1 MSEEQKEEFKVT
13 EEKDGS
19 VTVDLPENLAPEPEE
34 AEDEEEKAAP
44 VEAADDSDDDHPD
57 DTEAVRA
64 ARRARRKAK
73 KELIKKTNEEK
84 DQRLQLLQRQNQ
96 ELMER
101 LANIERRA
109 NSADLA
115 RFDKAIED
123 EELRLNFAARKLKEA
138 ADQSDGDALVKA
150 QKLWYETQRKL
161 EMMKATKAKAVE
173 QVNGQAD
180 APNPRLTQLANAW
193 LNRNS
198 WYNKDGKDE
207 DSQIAKV
214 IDGKMAEE
222 GWNPETEDYWEELDN
237 RLRKRLPHRYTDEQ
251 DEQPVRRRPRS
262 VVTGSS
268 NESSGSN
275 GNGTSFILSPEQ
287 VRAMKDAGFW
297 EDKTLR
303 QRMIKRYALEAR
315 NNRG

>member
-1 MSEEQKEEFKVT
+1 MSEETKEDFKVI

-34 AEDEEEKAAP
+34 EEEKAAP
-44 VEAADDSDDDHPD
+44 VEAADESDDDHPD

-73 KELIKKTNEEK
+73 KEFIKKTNEEK

-109 NSADLA
+109 NTADLA
-115 RFDKAIED
+115 RFGKAIED
-123 EELRLNFAARKLKEA
+123 EELRLNFAMRKMKEA
-138 ADQSDGDALVKA
+138 TDNSDGQALIEA
-150 QKLWYETQRKL
+150 QKLWYETNKKL
-161 EMMKATKAKAVE
+161 EVMKATKARAE
-173 QVNGQAD
+173 QANNQPE
-180 APNPRLTQLANAW
+180 APNPKLQKYANDW
-193 LNRNS
+193 MDRNS
-198 WYNKDGKDE
+198 WYKKDGNDE
-207 DSQIAKV
+207 DSAIAKL
-214 IDGKMAEE
+214 IDSKMADE
-222 GWNPETEDYWEELDN
+222 GWDPTTEDYWEELDS

-251 DEQPVRRRPRS
+251 DEQPARRRPRS

-268 NESSGSN
+268 NESSGFN
-275 GNGTSFILSPEQ
+275 GNGTSFTLSPEQ

-303 QRMIKRYALEAR
+303 QKMIKRYAIEAR
-315 NNRG
+315 NNNRG